1 MLILH
6 HLYIYVKHTPRCIP
20 GSLTS
25 GFLWSRCWG
34 YHSQHSWRMRN
45 PQFTYLVRGPWYTLL
60 PDLPKVCQ
68 FPFRYKGE
76 DYDECTDKD
85 RPHPWCATNPE
96 CEEDCDYSDKDNYG
110 YCFIGRIMWLINWP
124 LGMWLAINV
133 FIYCDSQKIKRCNS
147 FYICFVNYQI
157 PYFVCGDNSLIIMEN
172 HEFSFLNI

>member
-6 HLYIYVKHTPRCIP
+6 HLYIYVKHTPRCMP

-60 PDLPKVCQ
+60 SDLPKVCQ

-110 YCFIGRIMWLINWP
+110 YCFIGRMMWLIDWT
-124 LGMWLAINV
+124 LEMWLRATSPRGQSNGFKCGRWRFNFGWYIDIFLCYYTLVNV
-133 FIYCDSQKIKRCNS
+133 TWAQWW
-147 FYICFVNYQI
+147 
-157 PYFVCGDNSLIIMEN
+157 
-172 HEFSFLNI
+172 